1 MLQLKIDL
9 QQRKVMQKIQNS
21 KPDTLVTNEAF
32 DKMTDRVVLRY
43 RILVVSILIM
53 LCILLPA
60 CSRFGPRQIPLDSF
74 NYNAAI
80 ARSSNEQM
88 LINLVRLRYR
98 EVPVFLAVGSVLTQY
113 FYGGEVIANAAFGKL
128 TSNSAD
134 EFFGA
139 RGRMVYFERPTITYS
154 PLAGQEFT
162 QQMLTPIPS
171 ELLFSLVQSGWSPEQ
186 LLLMG
191 LERLNHLENIH
202 FGSVPSKGSLEGL
215 RTFQH
220 AVQLIVE
227 LSRRRALEM
236 QNNRETPDTRS
247 FVFEQVQDNDTR
259 ALIDELKSM
268 LGLDPDHSSF
278 RVTKRL
284 IGRKPDE
291 ITVRVRSLLTLM
303 GFLSRGIEIPASHI
317 EEKRVIEMISPV
329 DPELRSLLFPLR
341 IHSSAERPADAFV
354 AVRHHDY
361 WFYIAHSDH
370 MSKQAFSLL
379 TYLFQMQ
386 APQAQTLGP
395 MITVPTSQ

>member
-1 MLQLKIDL
+1 MAKEMIGTDL
-9 QQRKVMQKIQNS
+9 T
-21 KPDTLVTNEAF
+21 KPDTLLSNGAL
-32 DKMTDRVVLRY
+32 DKMKTRAGLRY
-43 RILVVSILIM
+43 RILAISILIM
-53 LCILLPA
+53 LCLCLSA
-60 CSRFGPRQIPLDSF
+60 CSRFGPRQIPVDSF

-113 FYGGEVIANAAFGKL
+113 FYGGEAIASAAFGKL
-128 TSNSAD
+128 TDHSAD
-134 EFFGA
+134 KFFGA

-162 QQMLTPIPS
+162 QQLLTPLPN
-171 ELLFSLVQSGWSPEQ
+171 ELVFSLVQSGWPPDQ
-186 LLLMG
+186 LLMMS
-191 LERLNHLENIH
+191 LERMNHLENIP
-202 FGSVPSKGSLEGL
+202 FSSRPSAESLEEL
-215 RTFQH
+215 RTFH
-220 AVQLIVE
+220 HMVQIIIE
-227 LSRRRALEM
+227 LSKHRSLEM
-236 QNNRETPDTRS
+236 QSENSVTPHTR
-247 FVFEQVQDNDTR
+247 FLVFKQVQDNDIQVLT
-259 ALIDELKSM
+259 DELKSM

-278 RVTKRL
+278 RVTGRL

-291 ITVRVRSLLTLM
+291 VTIRVRSLLALM
-303 GFLSRGIEIPASHI
+303 GFLSRGIEIPAAHI
-317 EEKRVIEMISPV
+317 EEKHVEEMIFPV

-341 IHSSAERPADAFV
+341 IHSSVDQPADVFV

-379 TYLFQMQ
+379 TYLFQMK
-386 APQAQTLGP
+386 APKAQTLGP

>member
-1 MLQLKIDL
+1 MTKKTTR
-9 QQRKVMQKIQNS
+9 QRKDMKRTK
-21 KPDTLVTNEAF
+21 KPNTPTTGTGLRHRTLT
-32 DKMTDRVVLRY
+32 
-43 RILVVSILIM
+43 VSFIIM
-53 LCILLPA
+53 LCLSLPA

-113 FYGGEVIANAAFGKL
+113 FFGGEATADATFGKL

-139 RGRMVYFERPTITYS
+139 NARGVYFERPTITYS

-162 QQMLTPIPS
+162 QQLLTPIPN
-171 ELLFSLVQSGWSPEQ
+171 ELLFSLVQSGWPPEQ
-186 LLLMG
+186 LLMMG
-191 LERLNHLENIH
+191 LERINHLENIH
-202 FGSVPSKGSLEGL
+202 FGSMPSRDSLDGL

-236 QNNRETPDTRS
+236 QNSKETSNTRS
-247 FVFEQVQDNDTR
+247 FVFEQAHDDDTR
-259 ALIDELKSM
+259 ALIGKLKSM
-268 LGLDPDHSSF
+268 LGLNPDHSSF
-278 RVTKRL
+278 RVTKRV
-284 IGRKPDE
+284 IGRNPDE

-303 GFLSRGIEIPASHI
+303 GFLSRGIEIPNSHI
-317 EEKRVIEMISPV
+317 EEKRVEEMILLD

-341 IHSSAERPADAFV
+341 IHSSVERPSDAFV
-354 AVRHHDY
+354 KVRHHDH
-361 WFYIAHSDH
+361 WFYITHSDH

>member
-1 MLQLKIDL
+1 MKSSLKIVYIVITMKL
-9 QQRKVMQKIQNS
+9 HHR
-21 KPDTLVTNEAF
+21 TL
-32 DKMTDRVVLRY
+32 
-43 RILVVSILIM
+43 IVSFLIM
-53 LCILLPA
+53 LCLSLPA
-60 CSRFGPRQIPLDSF
+60 CSRFGPRQIPLDRF
-74 NYNAAI
+74 NYNSAI

-113 FYGGEVIANAAFGKL
+113 FYGGEATANATFGKI

-139 RGRMVYFERPTITYS
+139 KARMVYFERPTITYS

-162 QQMLTPIPS
+162 QQLLTPIPS
-171 ELLFSLVQSGWSPEQ
+171 ELLFSLVQSGWPPEQ
-186 LLLMG
+186 LLMMG

-202 FGSVPSKGSLEGL
+202 FGSMPSKESLEGL

-227 LSRRRALEM
+227 LSSRRALEM
-236 QNNRETPDTRS
+236 QNSKETSNTRS
-247 FVFEQVQDNDTR
+247 FVFEQALDDGTR
-259 ALIDELKSM
+259 ALINELKSM
-268 LGLDPDHSSF
+268 LGLNPDHSSF
-278 RVTKRL
+278 RVTKRV
-284 IGRKPDE
+284 IGRNPDE

-303 GFLSRGIEIPASHI
+303 GFLSRGIEIPDTHI
-317 EEKRVIEMISPV
+317 DEKRVEEMILLD
-329 DPELRSLLFPLR
+329 DPELRSLLFPLI
-341 IHSSAERPADAFV
+341 IHSSVERPADAFV
-354 AVRHHDY
+354 TVKHHDH